1 MVVGAAVSGFKVGT
15 IVVGREVIGSF
26 VGCTV
31 GDVVEGIS
39 LGFGVGCNVVGHEEG
54 LRVVGSC
61 VGIRDG
67 DGVGFAVKG

>member
-1 MVVGAAVSGFKVGT
+1 MIGFKVGAV
-15 IVVGREVIGSF
+15 VVGREVIGAF
-26 VGCTV
+26 VGCPV

-39 LGFGVGCNVVGHEEG
+39 LGFGVGCSVVGHVEG

-67 DGVGFAVKG
+67 DRVGFAVNG